1 MNVKPVKNN
10 LDQKYNYLKI
20 TNKIN
25 KLALPKNSH
34 PKFGKCSYAFK

>member
-1 MNVKPVKNN
+1 MNVNPVKNT

-20 TNKIN
+20 TNEIN
-25 KLALPKNSH
+25 KLALPKKSH